1 MNGNCCW
8 WSQFSVGQN
17 QHFPWLNLHILDWF
31 CLFGLPPNFLQHYP
45 TRPVMASHV
54 HAVRSWFAAT
64 YAFLRVLESLRE
76 WSIDGFDL
84 CLPCRKILIILN
96 ILLYIY
102 YIIII
107 YYSYII
113 QSHVDS
119 YEYVHMIAYIFNYS
133 WRVDF
138 SRISTRSH
146 DVLPVVFVG
155 DCTDIHS
162 WKLWQRPWNTS
173 PVAVRYLTHDS
184 LHGRYTSAPNPGD
197 DINHSNKSLPWKM
210 TCCRSLA
217 AAWSGGRFSESLH
230 WQKWGRHHLFDSHLL
245 EKWTL
250 RRKLNGGTGEKRLTT
265 LTRRMNNSRDDSPA
279 QKRWWLVGG
288 FKHFSFSII
297 YGIILPIA

>member
-31 CLFGLPPNFLQHYP
+31 CLFGLPPNFLQHDP

-102 YIIII
+102 IIII

-138 SRISTRSH
+138 SSRISTRSH
-146 DVLPVVFVG
+146 DVG
-155 DCTDIHS
+155 DCTLRIRNRDRLTALLCVIHPCSYWGADIHNS
-162 WKLWQRPWNTS
+162 WKLWQRPWI
-173 PVAVRYLTHDS
+173 
-184 LHGRYTSAPNPGD
+184 D
-197 DINHSNKSLPWKM
+197 DLVIFQA
-210 TCCRSLA
+210 RI
-217 AAWSGGRFSESLH
+217 
-230 WQKWGRHHLFDSHLL
+230 
-245 EKWTL
+245 
-250 RRKLNGGTGEKRLTT
+250 RR
-265 LTRRMNNSRDDSPA
+265 
-279 QKRWWLVGG
+279 
-288 FKHFSFSII
+288 
-297 YGIILPIA
+297 